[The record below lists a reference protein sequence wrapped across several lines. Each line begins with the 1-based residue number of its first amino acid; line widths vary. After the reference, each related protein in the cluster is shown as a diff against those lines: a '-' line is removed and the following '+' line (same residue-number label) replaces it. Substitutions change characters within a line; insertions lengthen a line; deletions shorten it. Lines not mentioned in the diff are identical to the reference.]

1 MEFYE
6 AITNLNILSS
16 YDTEKEKRDKY
27 KECINA
33 ILENHNELEKAI
45 RDNQMGVEKM
55 MYVNDRLNNKAG
67 LLEIL
72 VMNIID
78 KLNDKENYKNIIQYV
93 NEKLNEI
100 NRGKE

>member
-33 ILENHNELEKAI
+33 ILENHNQLEKAI
-45 RDNQMGVEKM
+45 QDNQITIEKLM
-55 MYVNDRLNNKAG
+55 LVNEKINKEKENY
-67 LLEIL
+67 LMCLTN
-72 VMNIID
+72 VID
-78 KLNDKENYKNIIQYV
+78 KLSDGINAKELQEYIIK
-93 NEKLNEI
+93 KLEV
-100 NRGKE
+100 KE